1 MNLLEQC
8 QKWTEAGEYQKIIDT
23 ITSIDEESRTP
34 EINSELA
41 RAYNNI
47 AESEEKEY
55 FQKALDLL
63 LPYEEYFGNEHKWNF
78 RTAFS
83 YYYLDKDLQALHYF
97 KKALIEKPDDEDT
110 LEFIED
116 CSNRLSI
123 PYFDENFKERTIK
136 AWQYFE
142 KEEEKLRNFIDKKYN
157 SEAEK
162 YVQLCSDILKTAFT
176 YVAFEMGHNGE
187 KYELI
192 LSPEGNNVKLFSILY
207 FADHAPESILKN
219 WNIIAGRTH
228 GRGFSFRTDDIDI
241 NGEDVK
247 VWVNKTG
254 EDNNIKAALKVYCE
268 KLLPLLKENES
279 KAWWILTT
287 YTDNTLGEIANM
299 RYVDSFDILEKEE
312 DAPYTTYDKLQDTL
326 RDMGLNMDITAK
338 EYVENN
344 YTGYSMKPSDE
355 EYTFIRQDVIA
366 GSTRLP
372 YLIDDYLSDSIENMC
387 DLHDD
392 GITAGFFFFPVET
405 FMDNGTD
412 ASKLFDFRDE
422 VEAELMEK
430 AGSDAVVI
438 LGGATGT
445 EYGYI
450 DFIAYDLKAVLDA
463 GVEIFSKGKVDY
475 AGFHTF
481 IRDTKSVKLYEKTKN
496 EPVKKLKSR

>member
-1 MNLLEQC
+1 MDLLKQC
-8 QKWTEAGEYQKIIDT
+8 RKWAEEGQHQKIIDT
-23 ITSIDEESRTP
+23 ITSLDESERTP
-34 EINSELA
+34 ELDSELA
-41 RAYNNI
+41 RAYNN
-47 AESEEKEY
+47 AAKHEEKEY

-63 LPYEEYFGNEHKWNF
+63 LPHKEYFGNEHLWNF
-78 RTAFS
+78 RTAYA
-83 YYYLDKDLQALHYF
+83 YYYLDNDLQALHYF
-97 KKALIEKPDDEDT
+97 KKALIERPDDEDT

-116 CSNRLSI
+116 CRNRLSV
-123 PYFDENFKERTIK
+123 PYFNENFKERTIK

-142 KEEEKLRNFIDKKYN
+142 KEEEKLRNFIDKKDN
-157 SEAEK
+157 NEAEK

-192 LSPEGNNVKLFSILY
+192 LSPEGNNVKLFPILY

-219 WNIIAGRTH
+219 WNIIAGRSCE
-228 GRGFSFRTDDIDI
+228 RGFSFQTDDITI

-247 VWVNKTG
+247 VWVNKIS
-254 EDNNIKAALKVYCE
+254 EDNREAVELRVYCE

-287 YTDNTLGEIANM
+287 YTDNILGEIAHM

-326 RDMGLNMDITAK
+326 RDMGFNMDITAK

-344 YTGYSMKPSDE
+344 YTGYGMKPSDE
-355 EYTFIRQDVIA
+355 EYTFIRQDVLA

-372 YLIDDYLSDSIENMC
+372 DLVNDYLNDRLESMC
-387 DLHDD
+387 DLHDN

-438 LGGATGT
+438 LGGATGQ
-445 EYGYI
+445 EHGYI
-450 DFIAYDLKAVLDA
+450 DFIAYDIRAVLDA

-481 IRDTKSVKLYEKTKN
+481 IMDTDAVMLYR
-496 EPVKKLKSR
+496 KKDN